1 MPEHYFRTIRDR
13 RSGTKKPI
21 IEFQDE
27 QYDLAAS
34 FLMTEADRHHR
45 EILKVLEEVL
55 AGDRSEGRFRGTQY
69 RLAVFPAF
77 TIVYDEEDE
86 HLPWCQIDT
95 EDLYDLVL
103 EWLA

>member
-1 MPEHYFRTIRDR
+1 MPVHYFRTIRDR
-13 RSGTKKPI
+13 RSGTEKRI

-34 FLMTEADRHHR
+34 FIMTEADRYHK

-55 AGDRSEGRFRGTQY
+55 AGTRREGRFRGTQY
-69 RLAVFPAF
+69 RLAVFDAY
-77 TIVYDEEDE
+77 TIIYDEEDDS
-86 HLPWCQIDT
+86 LPWCQIDT
-95 EDLYDLVL
+95 EDLYDLVQ